1 MTDVPR
7 QVANALMRHATWVM
21 PSSDKA
27 WGDAM
32 QNEMQSIEEDRE
44 ALRWAV
50 GCLIASYGERT
61 LGLLHSRPAR
71 WTLASL
77 TSLLAMREFFAPAMV
92 MAYRLQ
98 DQWLLQLFGA
108 QTAGHDYHRFTPL
121 LETVPSWILMFW
133 IVSGLLYVGA
143 IWRLLRK
150 AGAAYV
156 PFFLALIMDMTGSL
170 MNRPFEIASGVVVNP
185 HALVNAGAVLLPCL
199 MGMMF
204 WGMARGP
211 SRLSS

>member
-7 QVANALMRHATWVM
+7 QFANALMRHAARVM

-32 QNEMQSIEEDRE
+32 RNEMQFIEEDGE

-50 GCLIASYGERT
+50 GCLITSYGERT
-61 LGLLHSRPAR
+61 LCLLHSRPVR
-71 WTLASL
+71 WTLAGL

-98 DQWLLQLFGA
+98 SQGPLQLLGA

-143 IWRLLRK
+143 LWRLLRD

-185 HALVNAGAVLLPCL
+185 HPLVNAGAILFPCL
-199 MGMMF
+199 MGTVL